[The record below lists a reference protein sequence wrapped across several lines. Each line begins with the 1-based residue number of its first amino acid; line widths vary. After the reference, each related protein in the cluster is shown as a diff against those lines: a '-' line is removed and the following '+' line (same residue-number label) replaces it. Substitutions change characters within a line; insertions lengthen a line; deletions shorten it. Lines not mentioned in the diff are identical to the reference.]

1 MPIGALYDDNLLKIF
16 KFYVD
21 EIYHKASL
29 HQSSP
34 WHQTRHVDAWHT
46 LVHVCRQWRYVV
58 FASPRWLHLELLCTE
73 RSSVIKMPNVWLALP
88 IVIYVSGNPRC
99 EWPNHSGVT
108 NVISALKRHSLVCR
122 INIWGVPNSVLES
135 TAMKKRFPEL
145 TDLALHSN
153 ENNAPVI
160 TDSFLGGSSPRLRSL
175 QFTGISF
182 PFPAL
187 GKLLLS
193 ATDLVILHLL
203 DILDSR
209 YISPELV
216 VTSLSA
222 LIRLQYLSIHF
233 RSPRSYA
240 DRELRHLS
248 ASERLVLL
256 SLTKFDFKGDSE
268 YLEDFVGRIDAPAL
282 DGVAM
287 AFFNQLVFDPSLLHD
302 FFSRTDVLQEPN
314 RTVVSVSETHIK
326 LTLSRYEGTTDCHML
341 EVWIPS
347 TVAESQLSSLAQF
360 CSTCLPPL
368 LTLEFLGM
376 DGGSSLWEGPT
387 DMDSAPWLEL
397 LPSFVTVEDL
407 ASSKFLVQYVA
418 PTLREL
424 TGEGFPEVL
433 PALRHIF
440 VDWPDPVGP
449 ALEAIGQSATVRLLS
464 GYPVAIK
471 PKNTVR

>member
-1 MPIGALYDDNLLKIF
+1 MPISALCDDNLLEIF

-21 EIYHKASL
+21 EIYNEASL

-34 WHQTRHVDAWHT
+34 WHQTHHVDAWHT
-46 LVHVCRQWRYVV
+46 LMHVCRKWRYVV
-58 FASPRWLHLELLCTE
+58 FASPRWLHLELICTE
-73 RSSVIKMPNVWLALP
+73 RNSVYQMPNVWLALP

-99 EWPNHSGVT
+99 EWSNHSGVT
-108 NVISALKRHSLVCR
+108 NVISVLKRYSLVCR
-122 INIWGVPNSVLES
+122 INIWGVPNSVLDS

-153 ENNAPVI
+153 ENDAPVI
-160 TDSFLGGSSPRLRSL
+160 TDSFLGGSAPRLRSL

-203 DILDSR
+203 DIPDSG

-216 VTSLSA
+216 ITSLST

-233 RSPRSYA
+233 RSPRPYA
-240 DRELRHLS
+240 NRELRYLS

-282 DGVAM
+282 DRVAM
-287 AFFNQLVFDPSLLHD
+287 AVFNQLVFDPSLLHD
-302 FFSRTDVLQEPN
+302 FFTRTEVLQEPN
-314 RTVVSVSETHIK
+314 RAVISVSETHIK
-326 LTLSRYEGTTDCHML
+326 LTLSRYEEATDRRML
-341 EVWIPS
+341 EVWISS

-368 LTLEFLGM
+368 LMLEYLDM
-376 DGGSSLWEGPT
+376 DGDSSLWEGPT

-397 LPSFVTVEDL
+397 LHSFVTVEDL
-407 ASSKFLVQYVA
+407 ALSKFLVQYVA
-418 PTLREL
+418 PALREL
-424 TGEGFPEVL
+424 TGAGFPEVL

-440 VDWPDPVGP
+440 IDWPDPVGP
-449 ALEAIGQSATVRLLS
+449 ALEAIAQSVTVRQLS
-464 GYPVAIK
+464 GYPVALN
-471 PKNTVR
+471 PMNT

>member
-1 MPIGALYDDNLLKIF
+1 
-16 KFYVD
+16 
-21 EIYHKASL
+21 
-29 HQSSP
+29 
-34 WHQTRHVDAWHT
+34 
-46 LVHVCRQWRYVV
+46 
-58 FASPRWLHLELLCTE
+58 
-73 RSSVIKMPNVWLALP
+73 MPNVWLALP

-160 TDSFLGGSSPRLRSL
+160 TDSFLGGSAPRLRSL

-187 GKLLLS
+187 GKR
-193 ATDLVILHLL
+193 
-203 DILDSR
+203 DIPDSG

-233 RSPRSYA
+233 LSPRSYA
-240 DRELRHLS
+240 DRLRELRHLS
-248 ASERLVLL
+248 TSERLVLL
-256 SLTKFDFKGDSE
+256 SLTKFDFKGDNE
-268 YLEDFVGRIDAPAL
+268 YLEDFISRIDAPAL
-282 DGVAM
+282 DRVAM
-287 AFFNQLVFDPSLLHD
+287 AFFNQLVFDPSLLRD

-314 RTVVSVSETHIK
+314 RAVVSVSETHIK
-326 LTLSRYEGTTDCHML
+326 LTLSRYEGTTDRHML
-341 EVWIPS
+341 EVWISS

-368 LTLEFLGM
+368 LMLEFLGM

-397 LPSFVTVEDL
+397 LPSFVNRGGLGFIKVPGSVCCAHPTRAHWGRFSRSVTCATTYFRQL
-407 ASSKFLVQYVA
+407 A
-418 PTLREL
+418 
-424 TGEGFPEVL
+424 
-433 PALRHIF
+433 
-440 VDWPDPVGP
+440 
-449 ALEAIGQSATVRLLS
+449 
-464 GYPVAIK
+464 
-471 PKNTVR
+471 